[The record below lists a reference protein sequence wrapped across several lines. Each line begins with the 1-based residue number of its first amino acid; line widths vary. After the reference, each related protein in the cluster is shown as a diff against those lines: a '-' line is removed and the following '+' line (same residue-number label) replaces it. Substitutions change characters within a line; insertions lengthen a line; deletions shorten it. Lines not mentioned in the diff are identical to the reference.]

1 MIRGDK
7 LFNHL
12 SGGPSMFSRR
22 YTLKAISA
30 LVPAFY
36 IPTVSAQDA
45 KILRIVIPFAAGGS
59 SDGMARLLASRL
71 SVELRRTVT
80 VEPTP
85 GGSGILAARRL
96 LNSPADGT
104 TLLNISPTLT
114 IILPK
119 TTKLDFDPLTD
130 FVPVS
135 NMGSNPLLLGV
146 HKSVPATNLRE
157 FIAYVKSKP
166 ENSINFASG
175 GAGTSTHLVAELFF
189 KRAGLKLTHV
199 PYKGGAPALM
209 DLIAGNVQAYF
220 GNPSD
225 FLAQLSRSDIRV
237 LGTSG
242 EKRLP
247 DLPDIPTLS
256 ETIPGLSLVT
266 WNGLAFR
273 KGTPKEDIDRVSQAI
288 QRVSRQ
294 PEYIVAM
301 NKMGIAPIGDSPE
314 QFDATIHR
322 DKALWNEAIEIANI
336 KLE

>member
-1 MIRGDK
+1 
-7 LFNHL
+7 
-12 SGGPSMFSRR
+12 MFSRR
-22 YTLKAISA
+22 NAVKALGAI
-30 LVPAFY
+30 VPALTL
-36 IPTVSAQDA
+36 PMAHAQDGA
-45 KILRIVIPFAAGGS
+45 RPLKLVVPFAAGGS

-71 SVELRRTVT
+71 STELQRTVI

-85 GGSGILAARRL
+85 GGSGVLASRKL

-104 TLLNISPTLT
+104 TLLNISPTTT

-119 TTKLDFDPLTD
+119 TIKLDFDPLTD

-135 NMGSNPLLLGV
+135 NMGSNPLVLGV

-166 ENSINFASG
+166 AKSINFASG

-189 KRAGLKLTHV
+189 KRAGLQLTHV
-199 PYKGGAPALM
+199 PYKGGAPALQ
-209 DLIAGNVQAYF
+209 DLMAGHVQAYF
-220 GNPSD
+220 GNPAE

-237 LGTSG
+237 LATSG
-242 EKRLP
+242 DKRLTE
-247 DLPDIPTLS
+247 LPDMPTLS

-273 KGTPKEDIDRVSQAI
+273 KGTPKEDISRISQAI

-294 PEYIVAM
+294 PEYIASM
-301 NKMGIAPIGDSPE
+301 NKLGIAPIGDTPE
-314 QFDATIHR
+314 QFAATIQR
-322 DKALWNEAIEIANI
+322 DKVLWNEAIEVAGI
-336 KLE
+336 KQE